1 MNNISKFFGATVLGL
16 VTSVAGCGTPSL
28 SRVDG
33 KLTKYD
39 ADSNE
44 WINSKEATVL
54 IENEFDAKPKDG
66 KLSLEELDDSL
77 NFAGRIPNVS
87 ENQYYTHDNLR
98 SSRQS
103 LLDAAM
109 RLRLY
114 MKPLEPTKE

>member
-16 VTSVAGCGTPSL
+16 VTSVAGCGAPSL

-39 ADSNE
+39 ADSNN
-44 WINSKEATVL
+44 WINSKEATLL
-54 IENEFDAKPKDG
+54 IENEFDVKPKDG

-77 NFAGRIPNVS
+77 NFAGRIPNVNRN
-87 ENQYYTHDNLR
+87 EYYTHDNLR

-109 RLRLY
+109 RLRLV
-114 MKPLEPTKE
+114 KEAE